1 MGRSVVLAWLRNRT
15 AQVPPQSAAAPSIPP
30 GMRVYAIGDIHG
42 RIDLLQRIEYRI
54 TEDTQVTPA
63 DVRSTVVYLGDYIDR
78 GPDSSAVIR
87 HLMSR
92 PPVAGTDIFL
102 KGNHEQS
109 LLDFLDDPN
118 RIAAQ
123 WFDFGGIAT
132 LMSYGIREAPSKVQA
147 EQFDELRDELAAS
160 IPKDQL
166 TFLRSLKLFWEL
178 GDYYFVHAGIDPRQP
193 MDRQGPESMLWIRE
207 EFTSAL
213 GPFGRRIVHGHTIVP
228 AVELLPHRIA
238 VDTGAY
244 ATGRLSCV
252 VLEGTSV
259 RILDTQ

>member
-1 MGRSVVLAWLRNRT
+1 MVLAWLRNRST
-15 AQVPPQSAAAPSIPP
+15 RATPQLAPAPSIPS

-42 RIDLLQRIEYRI
+42 RIDLLQRVENRI
-54 TEDTQVTPA
+54 TQDAQSVPA
-63 DVRSTVVYLGDYIDR
+63 DMHSIVVYLGDYIDR

-87 HLMSR
+87 HLVKR
-92 PPVAGTDIFL
+92 PPVTGKDIFL

-109 LLDFLDDPN
+109 LLDFLDDPQSV
-118 RIAAQ
+118 AAQ

-147 EQFDELRDELAAS
+147 ERFEELRDELAAAM
-160 IPKDQL
+160 PPAQL
-166 TFLRSLKLFWEL
+166 AFLRALKLSWEA
-178 GDYYFVHAGIDPRQP
+178 GDYFFVHAGIDPRQP
-193 MDRQGPESMLWIRE
+193 MDQQGPESMLWIRE

-213 GPFGRRIVHGHTIVP
+213 GPFERRIVHGHTIVP

-252 VLEGTSV
+252 ALEGQDV
-259 RILDTQ
+259 RILNTE